1 MKAAERYNLIE
12 QIINKEGTASFA
24 TLKKSFPN
32 ISDMTLRRDLEYLD
46 REKRLIRVHGGARS
60 VQATV
65 GAEESYRSR
74 NALHM
79 ERKKAIAEKAAVLLR
94 PNTAIFIDSGTTTT
108 ELCRHIPQEHYLIYT
123 SGITCAL
130 ELKRLE
136 KAEIFMVGGRLNTSS
151 LSTNGSDAIAY
162 IENLHFNLAILGST
176 GFDIKYGF
184 TCENNDDARLKRDAI
199 KHADRSIV
207 LMDSSKQGRV
217 STYVFASV
225 DEIETVVTD
234 DNLDDDY
241 VKHFIGK
248 GIHVV

>member
-1 MKAAERYNLIE
+1 
-12 QIINKEGTASFA
+12 
-24 TLKKSFPN
+24 
-32 ISDMTLRRDLEYLD
+32 
-46 REKRLIRVHGGARS
+46 
-60 VQATV
+60 
-65 GAEESYRSR
+65 
-74 NALHM
+74 
-79 ERKKAIAEKAAVLLR
+79 
-94 PNTAIFIDSGTTTT
+94 
-108 ELCRHIPQEHYLIYT
+108 
-123 SGITCAL
+123 
-130 ELKRLE
+130 
-136 KAEIFMVGGRLNTSS
+136 MVGGRLNTSS